1 MSQQT
6 QNLMKKIS
14 LAKVVLNMGVG
25 KSGDPIEIG
34 KKALEQITGKKPNA
48 RNAKKA
54 QRDWGVRKGEPI
66 GIAVTVRDNDATEL
80 LKRLLIV
87 KDNQIKEKA
96 FDNEGNLS
104 FGIKEHIDIPE
115 IKYDP
120 KIGILGLE
128 VSISLSRPGFNIKL
142 RSGRKTKVGKNHR
155 ITKND
160 AIKFLTE
167 EFGVEV
173 V

>member
-25 KSGDPIEIG
+25 KSGEPIEIG
-34 KKALEQITGKKPNA
+34 KKTLVQITGKKPNA
-48 RNAKKA
+48 RKAKKA
-54 QRDWGVRKGEPI
+54 HRDWGVRKGEPI
-66 GIAVTVRDNDATEL
+66 GIAVTVRGNDATEL
-80 LKRLLIV
+80 LKRLLAA
-87 KDNQIKEKA
+87 KDNQIKERV
-96 FDNEGNLS
+96 FDNEGNFS
-104 FGIKEHIDIPE
+104 FGITEYIDIPE

-120 KIGILGLE
+120 NIGIIGLE
-128 VSISLSRPGFNIKL
+128 VSVSLARPGFNIKL
-142 RSGRKTKVGKNHR
+142 RSRRKAKVGKNHR

-167 EFGVEV
+167 EFEV
-173 V
+173 KIV

>member
-14 LAKVVLNMGVG
+14 ITKVVLNMGIG

-34 KKALEQITGKKPNA
+34 KKALEQITGKKPNS
-48 RNAKKA
+48 RNAKKTL
-54 QRDWGVRKGEPI
+54 RDWGVRKGEPI
-66 GIAVTVRDNDATEL
+66 GVAVTVRGDDATKL
-80 LKRLLIV
+80 LKKLLV
-87 KDNQIKEKA
+87 TKDNQIKDSA

-128 VSISLSRPGFNIKL
+128 VSITLGRPGFNIKL
-142 RSGRKTKVGKNHR
+142 RSLHKAKIGKNHR
-155 ITKND
+155 IRKND

-167 EFGVEV
+167 EFGVKIV
-173 V
+173 

>member
-6 QNLMKKIS
+6 ENSMRKIFLS
-14 LAKVVLNMGVG
+14 KVVLNMGIG

-34 KKALEQITGKKPNA
+34 KETLTQITGKKPNA
-48 RNAKKA
+48 RNAKKS

-66 GIAVTVRDNDATEL
+66 GVAITVRRNDAIEL
-80 LKRLLIV
+80 LKRLFV
-87 KDNQIKEKA
+87 AKDNKINSKSI
-96 FDNEGNLS
+96 DDEGNVS
-104 FGIKEHIDIPE
+104 FGIKEHIDIPG

-128 VSISLSRPGFNIKL
+128 VSIALARSGFNIKL
-142 RSGRKTKVGKNHR
+142 RSQQKSKVGKKHR

-160 AIKFLTE
+160 TIKFLTE
-167 EFGVEV
+167 KFGVQIV
-173 V
+173 

>member
-25 KSGDPIEIG
+25 KSGEPIEIG
-34 KKALEQITGKKPNA
+34 KKTLVQITGKKPNA
-48 RNAKKA
+48 RNAKKS

-66 GIAVTVRDNDATEL
+66 GIAVTVRGNDATEL
-80 LKRLLIV
+80 LKRLLV
-87 KDNQIKEKA
+87 AKDNQIKERV

-104 FGIKEHIDIPE
+104 FGIKEYIDIPE

-120 KIGILGLE
+120 NIGILGLE
-128 VSISLSRPGFNIKL
+128 VSVSLARPGFNIKL
-142 RSGRKTKVGKNHR
+142 RSKRKARVGKNHR
-155 ITKND
+155 IAKND

-167 EFGVEV
+167 EFGVKIV
-173 V
+173 

>member
-14 LAKVVLNMGVG
+14 LGKVVLNMGVG
-25 KSGDPIEIG
+25 KSGDPIETG

-48 RNAKKA
+48 RNAKKS
-54 QRDWGVRKGEPI
+54 QRDWGIRKGEPI
-66 GIAVTVRDNDATEL
+66 GVAVTVRGNDAAKL
-80 LKRLLIV
+80 LKRLLEA
-87 KDNQIKEKA
+87 KDNQIEEKI

-104 FGIKEHIDIPE
+104 FGLKEHIDIPE

-128 VSISLSRPGFNIKL
+128 VSVSLTRPGFNIKL
-142 RSGRKTKVGKNHR
+142 RSIHKTKIGKNHR
-155 ITKND
+155 ISKND
-160 AIKFLTE
+160 AIEFLTK
-167 EFGVEV
+167 EFGVKIV
-173 V
+173 

>member
-6 QNLMKKIS
+6 QNSMKKIS
-14 LAKVVLNMGVG
+14 LAKVVLNMGIG

-34 KKALEQITGKKPNA
+34 KKTLTQITGKKPNE
-48 RNAKKA
+48 RNAKKS

-66 GIAVTVRDNDATEL
+66 GVAVTVRGNDATKL
-80 LKRLLIV
+80 LKRLLV
-87 KDNQIKEKA
+87 AKDNQIEERI

-104 FGIKEHIDIPE
+104 FGIKEYIDIPE

-120 KIGILGLE
+120 NIGILGLE
-128 VSISLSRPGFNIKL
+128 VSVSLARPGFNIKL
-142 RSGRKTKVGKNHR
+142 RSRRKTKVGKNHR
-155 ITKND
+155 IAKND

-167 EFGVEV
+167 EFGVKIV
-173 V
+173 

>member
-14 LAKVVLNMGVG
+14 ITKVVLNMGIG
-25 KSGDPIEIG
+25 KSGEPIDLG
-34 KKALEQITGKKPNA
+34 RKALEQITGKKPNA
-48 RNAKKA
+48 RNAKKS

-66 GIAVTVRDNDATEL
+66 GVAVTVRGDDANKLIKKL
-80 LKRLLIV
+80 LV
-87 KDNQIKEKA
+87 AKDNQVKESA
-96 FDNEGNLS
+96 FDDEGNLS

-128 VSISLSRPGFNIKL
+128 VSIALTRPGFNIKL
-142 RSGRKTKVGKNHR
+142 RSLHKAKVGKNHR
-155 ITKND
+155 IRKND
-160 AIKFLTE
+160 TIKFLTE
-167 EFGVEV
+167 EFEV
-173 V
+173 KIV

>member
-1 MSQQT
+1 MSQET
-6 QNLMKKIS
+6 QNVMKKIFLS
-14 LAKVVLNMGVG
+14 KVVLNMGIG

-34 KKALEQITGKKPNA
+34 KQTLTQITGKKPNV
-48 RNAKKA
+48 RNAKKS

-66 GIAVTVRDNDATEL
+66 GVAITIRNSDAIEL
-80 LKRLLIV
+80 LKKLLAA
-87 KDNQIKEKA
+87 KENKINERA
-96 FDNEGNLS
+96 FDNEGNVS
-104 FGIKEHIDIPE
+104 FGIKEHIDIPG

-128 VSISLSRPGFNIKL
+128 VSVSLARRGFNIRL
-142 RSGRKTKVGKNHR
+142 RSIQKSKIGKKHR

-167 EFGVEV
+167 EFGVQIT
-173 V
+173 

>member
-6 QNLMKKIS
+6 QSSMKKIS
-14 LAKVVLNMGVG
+14 LNKIVLNMGIG
-25 KSGDPIEIG
+25 KSGEPIETG
-34 KKALEQITGKKPNA
+34 KTALVQITGKKPNT
-48 RNAKKA
+48 RNAKKS

-66 GIAVTVRDNDATEL
+66 GVAVTVRGNDATEL
-80 LKRLLIV
+80 LKKLLV
-87 KDNQIKEKA
+87 AKEDQINKKA

-104 FGIKEHIDIPE
+104 FGIKEHIDIPG

-120 KIGILGLE
+120 KVGILGLE
-128 VSISLSRPGFNIKL
+128 VAISLTRTGFNIKL
-142 RSGRKTKVGKNHR
+142 RSKHKTKIGKNHR

-167 EFGVEV
+167 EFKVKIV
-173 V
+173 

>member
-6 QNLMKKIS
+6 QNLMKKIL

-34 KKALEQITGKKPNA
+34 KKALEQISGKKPNA
-48 RNAKKA
+48 RNAKKS

-80 LKRLLIV
+80 LKKLLV
-87 KDNQIKEKA
+87 AKDNQINEKA
-96 FDNEGNLS
+96 IDNEGNLS

-115 IKYDP
+115 VKYDP

-142 RSGRKTKVGKNHR
+142 RSRRKTKIGKNHR
-155 ITKND
+155 ITKNET
-160 AIKFLTE
+160 IKFLTE
-167 EFGVEV
+167 EFGVKIV
-173 V
+173 

>member
-14 LAKVVLNMGVG
+14 IAKIVLNMGIG
-25 KSGDPIEIG
+25 KSGEPIEIG

-48 RNAKKA
+48 RNAKKSL
-54 QRDWGVRKGEPI
+54 RDWGVRKGEPI
-66 GIAVTVRDNDATEL
+66 GVAVTVRGDDATKL
-80 LKRLLIV
+80 LKKLFV
-87 KDNQIKEKA
+87 AKDNQIKESA
-96 FDNEGNLS
+96 IDDEGNLS

-128 VSISLSRPGFNIKL
+128 VSIALTRPGFNIRL
-142 RSGRKTKVGKNHR
+142 RSLHKAKIGKNHR
-155 ITKND
+155 IRKND
-160 AIKFLTE
+160 TIKFLTE
-167 EFGVEV
+167 EFEV
-173 V
+173 KIV

>member
-34 KKALEQITGKKPNA
+34 KKALEQITGKKPNE

-160 AIKFLTE
+160 AIKFLRE
-167 EFGVEV
+167 EFGVEIV
-173 V
+173 

>member
-14 LAKVVLNMGVG
+14 LGKVVLNMGVG
-25 KSGDPIEIG
+25 KSGEPIEIG

-48 RNAKKA
+48 RNAKKS
-54 QRDWGVRKGEPI
+54 QRDWGIRKGEPI
-66 GIAVTVRDNDATEL
+66 GIAVTVRGNDAAGL
-80 LKRLLIV
+80 LKRLLEA
-87 KDNQIKEKA
+87 KDNQIEKKI

-104 FGIKEHIDIPE
+104 FGLKEHIDIPE

-120 KIGILGLE
+120 KIGILGLD
-128 VSISLSRPGFNIKL
+128 VSVSLTRPGFNIKL
-142 RSGRKTKVGKNHR
+142 RSKRKAKVGKNHR

-167 EFGVEV
+167 EFGVKV

>member
-6 QNLMKKIS
+6 QNQMKKIS

-80 LKRLLIV
+80 LKRLLMV
-87 KDNQIKEKA
+87 KDNQIKEKS

-128 VSISLSRPGFNIKL
+128 VSVSLARPGFNIKL
-142 RSGRKTKVGKNHR
+142 RSRQKTKVGKNHR

-167 EFGVEV
+167 EFGVKIV
-173 V
+173 